1 MLKYLNLS
9 SLILL
14 PVIVAIGA
22 YFVTWIT
29 PILLIAAVILYS
41 TLFALGKIKGN
52 IVYLVIFSLS
62 LGLIWQTTMLGV
74 DVVGSDIHTEF
85 YFAQRSLNQ
94 GWDITYP
101 EASNSSIVIG
111 VLIPLLAKS
120 IGIGVLWVMKLIL
133 PVFLALVPV
142 VLFDSFKRLFG
153 EQKAYYSALFFMI
166 VPVFS
171 LEIAQIAKSM
181 VAELFFA
188 TMLWGLICNLKW
200 YWKLPIIG
208 GSLVLQILCH
218 YTVGIMG
225 ICFLLCVLG
234 FKFISLPIKR
244 WQQGN
249 TNILI
254 VLVCLLIG
262 CATFYGYHSYAANGG
277 AWRSIRDIGLQYLPA
292 SIQKLSP
299 NSDNVI
305 RKTEIVKGSND
316 DIPIVEVPVS
326 KIDAAKVLDTNFESR
341 PTLVRLGVGAD
352 FLETSW
358 DGKIFRIIQYLTQFL
373 ILLGGVW
380 LLWKYKVPNEYLG
393 LVGGSIVLLMMCV
406 FISGVSQIINM
417 SRFYHMSLFFI
428 APLFVLGC
436 EFINKWKIR

>member
-1 MLKYLNLS
+1 
-9 SLILL
+9 
-14 PVIVAIGA
+14 
-22 YFVTWIT
+22 
-29 PILLIAAVILYS
+29 
-41 TLFALGKIKGN
+41 
-52 IVYLVIFSLS
+52 
-62 LGLIWQTTMLGV
+62 MLGV